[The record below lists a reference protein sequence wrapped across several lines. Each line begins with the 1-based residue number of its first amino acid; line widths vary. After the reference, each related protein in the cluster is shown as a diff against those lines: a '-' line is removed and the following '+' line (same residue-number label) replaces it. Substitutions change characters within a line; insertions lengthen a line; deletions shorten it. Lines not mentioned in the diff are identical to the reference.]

1 MIDLRSIGRHMSRE
15 RYQRGSLSKVGKRRK
30 VWQGL
35 WHVYVKRPDGTEKRL
50 PRTKILG
57 PATLSRAE
65 AQKLLNRRIEVSY
78 GIQETRS
85 ALKPD
90 SLFFEVWHRYCELKQ
105 STWGVAQRK
114 AVSAVFEGRT
124 ERKKQPSVIAEFGQR
139 AVREITRDPLQRF
152 LNKLALSGASY
163 SSVKKARTYLAAAFQ
178 YAVDERAIET
188 NPARKLDLPTKLLQ
202 KNPCKRFYSLDE
214 ISNVLAIAPPRE
226 HVVLRM
232 FLLCGL
238 RPSELFLLR
247 EDDLGSGRLRIDQ
260 ALKEAEKGR
269 NRLGR
274 LGDTK
279 TPRSAGYVTI
289 SRSLQQE
296 IENWMM
302 FRTSQTRY
310 HRTAGGVESDLL
322 FPTEAGTPFRI
333 GNYLKRVLKPLA
345 QKVGIHDFTY
355 QALRRTCATYFLR
368 HGGPRDVQAH
378 LRHTN
383 LATTGIYIQ
392 EIPEQ
397 VQRAVE
403 DLDAEL
409 FREVHG
415 KLQ

>member
-1 MIDLRSIGRHMSRE
+1 MIDLRSIGRHMSRD

-30 VWQGL
+30 MWQGL
-35 WHVYVKRPDGTEKRL
+35 WHVYVTQPDGTEKRL

-57 PATLSRAE
+57 PATVSRSE
-65 AQKLLNRRIEVSY
+65 AQKLLNRRIEAAS
-78 GIQETRS
+78 GTHEPGS
-85 ALKPD
+85 ALTPD
-90 SLFFEVWHRYCELKQ
+90 SPFSEVWKRYCELKQ

-124 ERKKQPSVIAEFGQR
+124 ERKKQPSVIGEFGRR
-139 AVREITRDPLQRF
+139 AVREITRDPLQGF
-152 LNKLALSGASY
+152 LNSLALSGASY
-163 SSVKKARTYLAAAFQ
+163 SSVKKTRTYLAAAFQ
-178 YAVDERAIET
+178 YAVDERVIET

-202 KNPCKRFYSLDE
+202 KNPCRRFYSLDE
-214 ISNVLAIAPPRE
+214 IRNLLAIASTRE
-226 HVVLRM
+226 HVVLSI

-247 EDDLGSGRLRIDQ
+247 EDDLDSRRIRIDQ
-260 ALKEAEKGR
+260 ALKEAEKGK

-274 LGDTK
+274 PGDTK
-279 TPRSAGYVTI
+279 TPGSAGYVSI
-289 SRSLQQE
+289 SRGLQQE
-296 IENWMM
+296 IENWLML
-302 FRTSQTRY
+302 RSSKAPY
-310 HRTAGGVESDLL
+310 HRSAIGAESDLL
-322 FPTEAGTPFRI
+322 FSTEAGTPFRI

-345 QKVGIHDFTY
+345 KKAGIHDFTY

-403 DLDAEL
+403 DLDTEL
-409 FREVHG
+409 FRQVHG